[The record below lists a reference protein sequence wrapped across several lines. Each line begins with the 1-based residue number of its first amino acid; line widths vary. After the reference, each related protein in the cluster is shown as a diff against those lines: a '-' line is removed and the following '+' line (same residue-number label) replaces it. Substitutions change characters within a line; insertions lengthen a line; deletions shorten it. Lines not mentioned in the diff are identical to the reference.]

1 MKFVGLAIFIVVIAA
16 IGFWGKREA
25 RNVSGSP
32 PKPQVIETESRV
44 PTPVGTPSGLPSP
57 PAAARP
63 PTTDDLTPRLEKIH
77 ELARYTLPTQETREA
92 LIQSLSDPELH
103 SALGHALA
111 ASDGAAY
118 DASAEKLRMNAVSV
132 LGLIFRYKDVSHRD
146 EVIRSVK
153 QRILAVDFHKM
164 KDLRVKQSV
173 YGDITELLM
182 ILKQH
187 DPESYEDVSR
197 RITET
202 KNKVLKTALAASR

>member
-1 MKFVGLAIFIVVIAA
+1 MKFVWLGILIVIVG
-16 IGFWGKREA
+16 IGFLGKRGA
-25 RNVSGSP
+25 RNVSGVP
-32 PKPQVIETESRV
+32 PQPQVTETENRV
-44 PTPVGTPSGLPSP
+44 PTPVGIPSGPPSL

-63 PTTDDLTPRLEKIH
+63 PTPPDLSQHLERIH
-77 ELARYTLPTQETREA
+77 GLARYTLPTQETREA

-103 SALGHALA
+103 NALDRVLA
-111 ASDGAAY
+111 ASDGADY
-118 DASAEKLRMNAVSV
+118 DANAEKLRMNAVSV

-146 EVIRSVK
+146 EVIRSVQ

-187 DPESYEDVSR
+187 DPDAYEDMSR

-202 KNKVLKTALAASR
+202 KDKVLKTALAASR

>member
-1 MKFVGLAIFIVVIAA
+1 MKFVWFGILIIIVG
-16 IGFWGKREA
+16 IGFLGKRGV
-25 RNVSGSP
+25 RNVSGAP
-32 PKPQVIETESRV
+32 PQAQVTETENRV
-44 PTPVGTPSGLPSP
+44 PTPVGIPAGPPAP

-63 PTTDDLTPRLEKIH
+63 PTTPDLTPRLERIH

-103 SALGHALA
+103 SALGRALA
-111 ASDGAAY
+111 ASDGADY
-118 DASAEKLRMNAVSV
+118 DANAEKLRMNAVSV

-146 EVIRSVK
+146 EVMRSVQ

-187 DPESYEDVSR
+187 DPDAYEDMSR

-202 KNKVLKTALAASR
+202 KDKVLKTALAASR